1 MVKHTKGFKGLSK
14 KVLSAILAAS
24 MIMTSSSFVMA
35 AEPTDNADTAVVSE
49 VESNQA
55 ENGRAGADDLQDY
68 NAEDF
73 TVSVA
78 PATYNNG
85 KELKPKVT
93 VQYKGTPL
101 NEGTDYTVAYSN
113 NKDAGEKAQY
123 TVMFQGDYVKADNIT
138 GYFTIAPVK
147 FSDLAEVKVEIDPI
161 TRAFVYN
168 GKEQYPEVQSVKVKF
183 NADDEEYITLNAD
196 EYSVRTVS
204 AAGGVQIDLVNAG
217 KHSIMIDGEGNY
229 TGSVEG
235 VVYEIQQAPLDG
247 GLVSVT
253 VPPIVYDN
261 SLTDFRDQLKIVD
274 TAANE
279 ELSISDFY
287 VSYWNEEE
295 EIWQKTPELDIGT
308 HKMRIESNTVKN
320 FTGNLEFTYEI
331 VASDTLAMA
340 ANNAVVAG
348 QAADEGVVTVTYDGN
363 DQYVAKENIE
373 LKGLKQD
380 VDYKVVTPKAEWVD
394 AGEYTIELEGLN
406 KYAGQT
412 ATVTLKVN
420 PKSMVDGNGDAVSN
434 IEVVATQG
442 THPGSG
448 ELADV
453 VVKVTDKG
461 IVDEDGVAKVLVE
474 GTDYTY
480 EVKTVDGDT
489 VVEITGIGNYTTEYD
504 DGSVLTENVVVDEE
518 ELDLNDPSISVE
530 VEGTYNYTGKAITLK
545 TEDIIVTENDNGKV
559 VTLEPH
565 TNYEIKADGY
575 ENNTNAGTAIA
586 TIVGKD
592 GYTGEREVTF
602 TIKGTSF
609 ADTFDIAEI
618 DDVKKGSAV
627 SAVEDAVKVTYKS
640 TGATYRNYEVDIF
653 KDGEKYEKAT
663 FEKGGVYTVVVTSK
677 DGRFEGTLETTV
689 NVVGD
694 DLKDLKAS
702 IAAIDDQVYT
712 GEEIKPAV
720 VVTVGKE
727 TLKEGEDYTVAY
739 SNNVNAGSA
748 DVVVTGIN
756 EYSGTIDTTFDI
768 TKGQQTIEMT
778 NPLQV
783 KDLGNGS
790 RATNSKNC
798 TLKLGFGL
806 EDKVNLSYSSDNEDV
821 ATVANGVI
829 TYQGVGE
836 CTITVTAKETDNC
849 LEYSLP
855 IKVVVGKVGTPT
867 FTPSVTSKT
876 AKKSIT
882 VTSSTVRGA
891 DGFEVQYSVRSD
903 WWRASTVDFDGT
915 TNGKLYRQTIKTY
928 HSNKKYYIRVRAY
941 QVVDGVKQYSDW
953 SPAKTATTK

>member
-85 KELKPKVT
+85 KELKPTVT

-101 NEGTDYTVAYSN
+101 NEGTDYTVSYSN
-113 NKDAGEKAQY
+113 NKDASEKAQY
-123 TVMFQGDYVKADNIT
+123 TVMFQGKYVKADNIT
-138 GYFTIAPVK
+138 GYFTIAPVDLK
-147 FSDLAEVKVEIDPI
+147 NLAEVKVEIDPI

-168 GKEQYPEVQSVKVKF
+168 GEDQYPEVQSVKVKF
-183 NADDEEYITLNAD
+183 PGDEEFTTLSAD
-196 EYSVRTVS
+196 EYSVRSTTNEDYQTDLS
-204 AAGGVQIDLVNAG
+204 QAGT
-217 KHSIMIDGEGNY
+217 HWIMIDGKGNFE
-229 TGSVEG
+229 GSVNG
-235 VVYEIQQAPLDG
+235 GSYEIQQAPLDG
-247 GLVSVT
+247 GLVTVT
-253 VPPIVYDN
+253 VPPIVYNN
-261 SLTDFRDQLKIVD
+261 SLTDFRDKIKVVD

-287 VSYWNEEE
+287 VSYWNEEDE
-295 EIWQKTPELDIGT
+295 VWQKTPELDIGT

-331 VASDTLAMA
+331 VANDTLEMA
-340 ANNAVVAG
+340 ANNAVVDG
-348 QAADEGVVTVTYDGN
+348 QAADEGVVAVTYDGN
-363 DQYVAKENIE
+363 DRYVAKEDIE

-420 PKSMVDGNGDAVSN
+420 PKSMVDGNGDAVSD

-453 VVKVTDKG
+453 VVKVTDKV
-461 IVDEDGVAKVLVE
+461 IVDEDGDTKVLVE
-474 GTDYTY
+474 GADYTY

-504 DGSVLTENVVVDEE
+504 DGSVLTEDVDVDKK
-518 ELDLNDPSISVE
+518 ELDLNDPSISVK
-530 VEGTYNYTGKAITLK
+530 VEGTYNYTGKEITLK

-559 VTLEPH
+559 VTLKPH

-575 ENNTNAGTAIA
+575 DNNVNTGTAIA
-586 TIVGKD
+586 TIVGKG

-602 TIKGTSF
+602 TINGTSF

-640 TGATYRNYEVDIF
+640 TGATYKNYEVEIL
-653 KDGEKYEKAT
+653 KDGEKYEKTT
-663 FEKGGVYTVVVTSK
+663 FEEGGVYTVVVTSK
-677 DGRFEGTLETTV
+677 DGRFEGALETTV

-756 EYSGTIDTTFDI
+756 DYSGTIDTTFNI

-783 KDLGNGS
+783 RDLGNGS

-821 ATVANGVI
+821 ATVSNGVI
-829 TYQGVGE
+829 TYQGLGE

-867 FTPSVTSKT
+867 FTPSVTAKT